1 MLFLLFSKPIAC
13 LGYLT
18 IAANQTC
25 RKSWFSREKKAV
37 TADSRHFNEKKNSL
51 TKISSTHEGRLLY
64 FGATQS
70 QQKKKITRR
79 YLQNICFS
87 LAGFP
92 TTLKLFI
99 LEPQSLS
106 WTKTEKQKHPFFWFY
121 HLRSWWKK
129 RTKFL
134 SLPWPF
140 FAAGASRKWP
150 FLTAMNPTHDVDD
163 PLLVE
168 VQGRKI

>member
-1 MLFLLFSKPIAC
+1 MKPIAC
-13 LGYLT
+13 LGCLT
-18 IAANQTC
+18 AAANQTC

-37 TADSRHFNEKKNSL
+37 TADSRHLRKKKLFDKNLVNSRGPAL
-51 TKISSTHEGRLLY
+51 VFWCNSIPTKKENNPPISSEHLFFSSRFSYYPQAFY
-64 FGATQS
+64 FGTP
-70 QQKKKITRR
+70 I
-79 YLQNICFS
+79 
-87 LAGFP
+87 
-92 TTLKLFI
+92 
-99 LEPQSLS
+99 QSLLD
-106 WTKTEKQKHPFFWFY
+106 KTEKQKHPFFWFY